1 MKTTALCAGLA
12 MLAVLPC
19 LAQPKPSPTPRP
31 TKPLDEFLLRPD
43 FWTVPLVQPEAT
55 PAEAAPAQA
64 GEAPAPN
71 PEPNTAPAT
80 PGSNTEAPA
89 PTTPPAPTPPPEPFK
104 ALAFEWTSAA
114 KASARSVGRNTFK
127 ERPIFETLI
136 SCKDGIPVSA
146 VLYYYNR
153 GDAGSVIKDTFNK
166 MVAAVTADLTAIS
179 GTSPTDLGREAS
191 NAVRAEGLV
200 WQNKDRR
207 FVLEWS
213 VTKESV
219 AKMTPFRAEFLRLTI
234 TPPLSNAPRAIG
246 SSGNT
251 PTSRDIVKAFK
262 GTDHIDKAV
271 NGDVKLRDVPMV
283 DQGSKG
289 YCVVASVDRVMQYY
303 GVQTDQHE
311 LAQIADSDA
320 SGGTSVDAMVGSLK
334 KLTARLGVKIKSPYE
349 WNYRDFMELIKDY
362 NRAAKR
368 AKAPEIEIGYSS
380 TMESIYRRIQPDVY
394 KTVRVKDSSG
404 FGKFQREV
412 QRSIDEGIP
421 VLWGVRLGL
430 VKEKEIPQAFGGHM
444 RLIIGYNLKTR
455 EIIYSDSWGMGH
467 EEKRMAMDDAW
478 TITDT
483 LARIEPLSKS

>member
-1 MKTTALCAGLA
+1 MKTTPLCASLLLLA
-12 MLAVLPC
+12 ILPA
-19 LAQPKPSPTPRP
+19 LAQEKPAPTPRP
-31 TKPLDEFLLRPD
+31 SKPLDEFLLRTD
-43 FWTVPLVQPEAT
+43 FWTSPLAKSEPAPEAV
-55 PAEAAPAQA
+55 A
-64 GEAPAPN
+64 GEQPPPTPTPAPAPN
-71 PEPNTAPAT
+71 PAPAT
-80 PGSNTEAPA
+80 PGSNPEAPA
-89 PTTPPAPTPPPEPFK
+89 PAPTPTPEPFK
-104 ALAFEWTSAA
+104 ELGFEWTSAA
-114 KASARSVGRNTFK
+114 KTSARSVGRVTFK
-127 ERPIFETLI
+127 NRPIFETLI
-136 SCKDGIPVSA
+136 SCKDGLPTSA
-146 VLYYYNR
+146 VLYYFNR
-153 GDAGSVIKDTFNK
+153 GDAGSVSKDAFAR
-166 MVAAVTADLTAIS
+166 MVSAVTADLTAIS
-179 GTSPTDLGREAS
+179 GTQPSDLGREAS

-219 AKMTPFRAEFLRLTI
+219 AKMTSFRAEFLRLTI

-246 SSGNT
+246 AANA

-262 GTDHIDKAV
+262 GTDHIEKTA

-320 SGGTSVDAMVGSLK
+320 AGGTSVDAMVASLK

-349 WNYRDFMELIKDY
+349 WNYRDFMALMSDY

-368 AKAPEIEIGYSS
+368 AKAPEVDLGYSATIS
-380 TMESIYRRIQPDVY
+380 TIYRTIRPEIY

-444 RLIIGYNLKTR
+444 RLIIGYNLKTK